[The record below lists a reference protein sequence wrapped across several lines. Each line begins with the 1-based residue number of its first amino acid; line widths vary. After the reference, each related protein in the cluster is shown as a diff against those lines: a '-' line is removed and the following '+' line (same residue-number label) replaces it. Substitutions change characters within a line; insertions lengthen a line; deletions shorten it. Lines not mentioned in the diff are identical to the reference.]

1 RDNTTNI
8 DEMKELLMAESD
20 YKSVKDIEDKNEL
33 LLRECLDFKHILNLF
48 SRLEDRYLTHYLSD
62 GSKITLYTTMG
73 TVYKVNCKI
82 IKEIE
87 VMMETFSNKSLSM
100 CFKDQPIRYIED
112 NTTRTGFL
120 SQDGIIKPISE
131 LIPCNRI
138 IQYIQLPNIDK
149 TIVRQRHESFVAS
162 DSQLNYFNIDYL
174 SNKIREPQL
183 SHNSLLLDGIDLLST
198 FQEGVNHEMSAGTW
212 YTHMSDTSNI
222 RSKLV
227 DVKVAI
233 ENTIYMWMNYGLY
246 LFIGIFPF
254 FFLLGIIY
262 IAIKLIVCL
271 KNRRKNIKS
280 YSRTGKKKVKNVTF
294 ETKPLSAR
302 PIDET
307 YDEIF
312 RSNMSL
318 YSVKKDII

>member
-1 RDNTTNI
+1 
-8 DEMKELLMAESD
+8 
-20 YKSVKDIEDKNEL
+20 
-33 LLRECLDFKHILNLF
+33 
-48 SRLEDRYLTHYLSD
+48 
-62 GSKITLYTTMG
+62 MG

-87 VMMETFSNKSLSM
+87 VMMETFSNKSLSI

-112 NTTRTGFL
+112 NTTWTGFL

-198 FQEGVNHEMSAGTW
+198 FKEVVNHEM
-212 YTHMSDTSNI
+212 
-222 RSKLV
+222 
-227 DVKVAI
+227 
-233 ENTIYMWMNYGLY
+233 
-246 LFIGIFPF
+246 
-254 FFLLGIIY
+254 
-262 IAIKLIVCL
+262 
-271 KNRRKNIKS
+271 
-280 YSRTGKKKVKNVTF
+280 
-294 ETKPLSAR
+294 
-302 PIDET
+302 
-307 YDEIF
+307 
-312 RSNMSL
+312 
-318 YSVKKDII
+318 